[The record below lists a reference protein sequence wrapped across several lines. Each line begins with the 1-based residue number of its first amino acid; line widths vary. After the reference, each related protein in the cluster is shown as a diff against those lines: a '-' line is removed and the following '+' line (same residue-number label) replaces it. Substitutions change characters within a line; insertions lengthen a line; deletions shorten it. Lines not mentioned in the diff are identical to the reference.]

1 MRRPTSSFA
10 PQRRRRS
17 PLPTILILLLVLLIG
32 GAIYLSTVDT
42 EVATTRIEQDVTNEA
57 LAQ

>member
-1 MRRPTSSFA
+1 MRRPTYSFSQ
-10 PQRRRRS
+10 PKRRRS
-17 PLPTILILLLVLLIG
+17 PLPTLLVLLLVLIVG

-57 LAQ
+57 LAN

>member
-1 MRRPTSSFA
+1 MRRTMLT

-17 PLPTILILLLVLLIG
+17 PFPLMLGLLLALLIG

-42 EVATTRIEQDVTNEA
+42 EVPQQRIEQDVTNEA